1 MIPTAIHKSFTIE
14 RVYPTSAKR
23 VFAAFTDPVKKRR
36 WFAEGEGFVVDS
48 FTLDFRV
55 GGFERTRFRYGD
67 GPPMTNDCVYLDIVD
82 EQRMVFAYSMTIGG
96 APLSASLST
105 IELEPE
111 KGGTRLRFT
120 EHTTFLDGKD
130 GSESRREGSL
140 ELFEAL
146 ARELEQGEM
155 S

>member
-1 MIPTAIHKSFTIE
+1 MTPTAIHKSFTIE
-14 RVYPTSAKR
+14 RVYPTTAAR

-36 WFAEGEGFVVDS
+36 WFAEGVGFIVDS

-67 GPPMTNDCVYLDIVD
+67 GPPMTNDCVFLDIID
-82 EQRMVFAYSMTIGG
+82 NERMVFAYSMTIGG

-105 IELEPE
+105 IELEPA

-120 EHTTFLDGKD
+120 EHDVFLDGKD

-140 ELFEAL
+140 GLLERL
-146 ARELEQGEM
+146 AQELEQGEV